1 VVTVFSG
8 FVSKPVAMVSPN
20 LTSKLVAL
28 VSRFGPQNRQ
38 LRFDNLGIK
47 IVATVSWFE
56 PQNQADFNLLI
67 AP

>member
-38 LRFDNLGIK
+38 LRFGNLGLK
-47 IVATVSWFE
+47 IVAAIS
-56 PQNQADFNLLI
+56 
-67 AP
+67 